1 MFKTERKAEAAL
13 LLKEMTASLPSGS
26 PQVKATR
33 DFRFFV
39 QAFE

>member
-1 MFKTERKAEAAL
+1 MFKTERKAEAA

-26 PQVKATR
+26 PQVKATW